1 MGKDR
6 KAILIESTV
15 CNGIDFVEVAN
26 QSQTQLL
33 VHFFNSVSL
42 QGQLIGTPTI
52 MGGETISTVQVRPVN
67 EYTDWSMDGNHWV
80 LTLNVE
86 APGDFSIYTLA
97 VSMPPEI
104 LDSQYSQVTFSFKA
118 GCPSDLDCQ
127 TPAAQCPPLDSSAPP
142 IDYLSKDFLGFRQA
156 LLSFSALR
164 YPEWQERSE
173 ADFGVMFLEALSS
186 LADDLSYQQDRIQA
200 EAGLETA
207 TQRRSVVSL
216 ARLVDYEPSPA
227 TSATVMLQFDVASNV
242 NALPAGVAVAAIMP
256 DGSTIPF
263 ETGAGLR
270 NRLVDLNTQK
280 LQALPECTVSPAW
293 NRGITPYWFDDSRR
307 CLKAGATQMYVCGHG
322 FNFQPGQALLID
334 TAGLS
339 SADPPVRQIVH
350 LICPNP
356 SANMYP
362 AVELY
367 DYLFLTEDSPPAP
380 TPVTQIFWQGT
391 DKLTADHDLT
401 KTVLAGNLLVASQGL
416 TVNEDF
422 NIPSSPSSPP
432 VPNAAMAVVRTGP
445 NDSPCQPSFQYLQT
459 LANRPLAWLAQSDP
473 TLAPLPEIIV
483 IGTPAGGE
491 SATWQFFTTLLDSD
505 ASTPSFTLD
514 PALYSQIA
522 VMADPP
528 APQSA
533 NVPLYAV
540 QDYDGDAGDTIRFG
554 DGQFGLVP
562 EDGTVFKVYYRF
574 GVGAAGNVAPD
585 SITQIL
591 QAPAGVLRVT
601 NPLAAQGGQDAETL
615 QHVARMAPQAF
626 RAVQYRAVIADDYIA
641 AAKTLP
647 WVEQAGTVFRWTGS
661 WQTVFTTPDP
671 FNSEEAAVDQQ
682 IQLINLLNRYRMA
695 GCESYV
701 PQPQYV
707 SLDIQITVCALPTA
721 FRGDVEAAL
730 LTALGSGAG
739 GFFNHNNFV
748 FGQPLLSSQLEA
760 AAQKAPGVAG
770 VLDVC
775 YRIRGQMASFQ
786 CLPET
791 LPVGSDQIIRC
802 DNDPSLPEHGAL
814 KVIVKGG
821 K

>member
-1 MGKDR
+1 MTKDR
-6 KAILIESTV
+6 KKDLIKSV
-15 CNGIDFVEVAN
+15 YNGIDFVEVAN
-26 QSQTQLL
+26 QAQTQLR
-33 VHFFNSVSL
+33 VHFFNSVPL
-42 QGQLIGTPTI
+42 LGHLKNTPTI
-52 MGGETISTVQVRPVN
+52 TGGETIRTVEVNPVDN
-67 EYTDWSMDGNHWV
+67 NKDWSLDGSHLV

-86 APGDFSIYTLA
+86 APGDFSTYTLA
-97 VSMPPEI
+97 MSADI
-104 LDSQYSQVTFSFKA
+104 LDSQYSQVLFSFKA

-127 TPAAQCPPLDSSAPP
+127 SPAAQCPPLDSTAPP

-200 EAGLETA
+200 EAGIETA

-227 TSATVMLQFDVASNV
+227 TSATVVLQFDVASNV
-242 NALPAGVAVAAIMP
+242 SALPDGVAVAAIMP

-263 ETGAGLR
+263 ETGASLR
-270 NRLVDLNTQK
+270 NRAVDLNTQK
-280 LQALPECTVSPAW
+280 LLELPESQVSQAW
-293 NRGITPYWFDDSRR
+293 NRGITPYWFDDSQK

-322 FNFQPGQALLID
+322 FEFYAGQALLID

-339 SADPPVRQIVH
+339 PADPPIRQIVH

-356 SANMYP
+356 GANLYP
-362 AVELY
+362 AIEMY
-367 DYLFLTEDSPPAP
+367 DYLYLTQDSPPAP
-380 TPVTQIFWQGT
+380 TPVTQISWEST
-391 DKLTADHDLT
+391 DKLKTDCDLT
-401 KTVLAGNLLVASQGL
+401 KTVLAGNLIAASQGL
-416 TVNEDF
+416 TVDEDF
-422 NIPSSPSSPP
+422 IIPAPPSSPP
-432 VPNAAMAVVRTGP
+432 PPNARIAVVRTGP
-445 NDSPCQPSFQYLQT
+445 NDCPCQPSFQCLHT
-459 LANRPLAWLAQSDP
+459 LARRPLAWLAQSDP
-473 TLAPLPEIIV
+473 TLAPLPEIV
-483 IGTPAGGE
+483 LIGTIQGGV
-491 SATWQFFTTLLDSD
+491 SAPWQFITSLLNSSGSTL
-505 ASTPSFTLD
+505 TFTLD
-514 PALYSQIA
+514 PSLYSPVA
-522 VMADPP
+522 MLADPP

-533 NVPLYAV
+533 TVPLHVV

-554 DGQFGLVP
+554 DGTFGPVP

-574 GVGAAGNVAPD
+574 GLGAAGNVAPD

-591 QAPAGVLRVT
+591 KAPSGVLRVT
-601 NPLAAQGGQDAETL
+601 NPMAAQGGTDAETL
-615 QHVARMAPQAF
+615 EHVARMAPQQF
-626 RAVQYRAVIADDYIA
+626 RAVQYRAVVADDYAA
-641 AAKTLP
+641 AAKKLP

-671 FNSEEAAVDQQ
+671 LNSEEVAVDQQ

-707 SLDIQITVCALPTA
+707 SLDIQITVCALPSA

-730 LTALGSGAG
+730 LTALGSRPA

-748 FGQPLLSSQLEA
+748 FGQPLLRSDLEITAQRA
-760 AAQKAPGVAG
+760 AGMAG
-770 VLDVC
+770 VLEVC
-775 YRIRGQMASFQ
+775 YRIRGQMPSLT
-786 CLPET
+786 CLPDT
-791 LPVGSDQIIRC
+791 VSVGTDQIIRC
-802 DNDPSLPEHGAL
+802 DNDPNLPEHGSL
-814 KVIVKGG
+814 KIIVKGG